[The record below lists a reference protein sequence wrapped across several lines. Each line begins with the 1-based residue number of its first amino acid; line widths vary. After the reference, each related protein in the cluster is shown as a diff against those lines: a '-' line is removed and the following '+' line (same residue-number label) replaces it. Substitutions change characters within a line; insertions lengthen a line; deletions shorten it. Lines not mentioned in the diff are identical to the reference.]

1 MAKKVLAAKL
11 IYFQMKIFYF
21 KTSSSARNNEIYT
34 KQNLTNIHLSL
45 LDRLSKQ
52 IIIVHKVHIYLLKN
66 YYDKA
71 MLRQFEALLWYY
83 QMNWRH
89 YLLLLMLWQQM
100 ELTRWQRFGLSQTN
114 SEIGEFQLQVEQ
126 ILQLEEEI
134 QIYVLFSL
142 FLQPTYTISKEIS
155 FS

>member
-1 MAKKVLAAKL
+1 
-11 IYFQMKIFYF
+11 MKIFYL
-21 KTSSSARNNEIYT
+21 KTSSSARSNEIYT

-45 LDRLSKQ
+45 LDRLRKQ
-52 IIIVHKVHIYLLKN
+52 ILILYIYTYIYLLKN

-71 MLRQFEALLWYY
+71 MLRQFEAQLWYY

-100 ELTRWQRFGLSQTN
+100 GLTRWQRFGLSQTN

-142 FLQPTYTISKEIS
+142 FLQPILSQKKYHI
-155 FS
+155 